1 MTFFRWSLGIAAAVG
16 LACSFV
22 LAPVPVAAQTDDALS
37 IVAGNPAPGI
47 FDTLEL
53 IAAGAGFYK
62 QQHLDVTKNYGANPA
77 TAAQLVGSGRVD
89 LAAIPVEP
97 VIQGYDKG
105 LRLQFIISRQV
116 RYSYVLAVPVDSPI
130 HTLGDFRGATLG
142 ETSASGAGEIAAASM
157 LAGVGLKPSDYS
169 FLPIG
174 VGASALAQIQQKR
187 VTGVAFPYL
196 EVVND
201 SIAGNLQFRVFRHP
215 LLKDVGNV
223 GYAATPQTIATRPD
237 VLKRFTRAIVEAALF
252 VRTNPA
258 AAAYLYVK
266 GSGQKITPEALAST
280 TRILTALEGDLPAA
294 DPSSK
299 RIGYFPPLGVQ
310 LYSTILAQYGL
321 AKAPIP
327 GTTLVTNQFVPYA
340 NDFDHTALIAYAK
353 AFRTQ

>member
-1 MTFFRWSLGIAAAVG
+1 MTSSRFLLTLAAAIGVATTT
-16 LACSFV
+16 LS
-22 LAPVPVAAQTDDALS
+22 APLPAFADDPLS

-53 IAAGAGFYK
+53 IAAGAGYYK

-77 TAAQLVGSGRVD
+77 TAAQLVATGKVD

-97 VIQGYDKG
+97 VIVGYSRG
-105 LRLQFIISRQV
+105 LHLQFVLSRQV
-116 RYSYVLAVPVDSPI
+116 RYSYVLAVLNSSPI
-130 HTLGDFRGATLG
+130 KTLGDFRGATLG
-142 ETSASGAGEIAAASM
+142 ETSAGGAAEVATESM

-169 FLPIG
+169 FIPIG
-174 VGASALAQIQQKR
+174 VGAQALAQIAANR

-201 SIAGNLQFRVFRHP
+201 SIFGNLQFRVFRHP

-223 GYAATPQTIATRPD
+223 GYAASPDTIQNRPD
-237 VLKRFTRAIVEAALF
+237 VLKRFARAIVEAALF

-266 GSGQKITPEALAST
+266 GSGQKITPDNLALT
-280 TRILTALEGDLPAA
+280 TRILTALENDFPAA

-310 LYSTILAQYGL
+310 LYSRILAQYGL
-321 AKAPIP
+321 AQTVVP
-327 GTTLVTNQFVPYA
+327 GSAVVTNEFIPYA
-340 NDFDHTALIAYAK
+340 NDFDHKALVKYAQ
-353 AFRTQ
+353 AFQTK

>member
-1 MTFFRWSLGIAAAVG
+1 MHPFRRLLGVTASTFILLIAAAV
-16 LACSFV
+16 
-22 LAPVPVAAQTDDALS
+22 PHPAAADDALS

-77 TAAQLVGSGRVD
+77 TAAQLVATGKAD

-97 VIQGYDKG
+97 VIAGYDKG

-116 RYSYVLAVPVDSPI
+116 RYSYVLAVPANSPI
-130 HTLGDFRGATLG
+130 KTLADFRGATLG
-142 ETSASGAGEIAAASM
+142 ETSAAGAAEIATESM

-169 FLPIG
+169 FVAIG
-174 VGASALAQIQQKR
+174 VGPQALTAILQNR

-201 SIAGNLQFRVFRHP
+201 SIAGNMQFRVFRHP

-223 GYAATPQTIATRPD
+223 GYCASPQTIATRPD
-237 VLKRFTRAIVEAALF
+237 VLKRFARAIVEAALF
-252 VRTNPA
+252 VRENPA
-258 AAAYLYVK
+258 AAALLYLQ
-266 GSGQKITPEALAST
+266 GEGQKVTPDALAKT
-280 TRILTALEGDLPAA
+280 TQILTALENDFPAA

-321 AKAPIP
+321 VKTPVRGSEI
-327 GTTLVTNQFVPYA
+327 VTNAFIAYA
-340 NDFDHTALIAYAK
+340 NDFDHKAVIALAK
-353 AFRTQ
+353 KAPVK

>member
-1 MTFFRWSLGIAAAVG
+1 MKSRLVLACAALLG
-16 LACSFV
+16 LAS
-22 LAPVPVAAQTDDALS
+22 LAIAVPSPASADDALT

-53 IAAGAGFYK
+53 IAAGAGYYK
-62 QQHLDVTKNYGANPA
+62 QQHLDVTKEYGANPA
-77 TAAQLVGSGRVD
+77 TAAQIVASGHAD

-97 VIQGYDKG
+97 VIVGYSKG
-105 LRLQFIISRQV
+105 LHLQFILSRQV
-116 RYSYVLAVPVDSPI
+116 RYSYVLAVPVSSPI

-142 ETSASGAGEIAAASM
+142 ETSAAGAGEIAAESM

-174 VGASALAQIQQKR
+174 VGAQALSAITSNR

-201 SIAGNLQFRVFRHP
+201 SIFGNIQFRVFRHP

-223 GYAATPQTIATRPD
+223 GYAASPSAIQARSD

-252 VRTNPA
+252 VRTNPQA
-258 AAAYLYVK
+258 AALLYVK
-266 GSGQKITPEALAST
+266 GSGQKVTPDALATT
-280 TRILTALEGDLPAA
+280 TRILSALENDFPAA
-294 DPSSK
+294 DPSNK

-321 AKAPIP
+321 AQAAVP
-327 GTTLVTNQFVPYA
+327 GGAIITNQFIAYA
-340 NDFDHTALIAYAK
+340 NDFDHKALIAYAK
-353 AFRTQ
+353 AFPTK

>member
-1 MTFFRWSLGIAAAVG
+1 MTDIITRLGSIAGLIALLAAVAAPRPA
-16 LACSFV
+16 LA
-22 LAPVPVAAQTDDALS
+22 DDALS

-53 IAAGAGFYK
+53 IADGAGFYK

-77 TAAQLVGSGRVD
+77 TAAQLVATGKAD

-97 VIQGYDKG
+97 VIVGYDKG

-116 RYSYVLAVPVDSPI
+116 RYSYVLAVPVSSPI
-130 HTLGDFRGATLG
+130 RTLQDFRGATLG
-142 ETSASGAGEIAAASM
+142 ETSVAGAAEVATESM

-169 FLPIG
+169 FIAIG
-174 VGASALAQIQQKR
+174 VGPQALSAITANR

-201 SIAGNLQFRVFRHP
+201 SIQGNVQFRVFRHP

-223 GYAATPQTIATRPD
+223 GYCATPATIQAKGD

-252 VRTNPA
+252 VRENPA
-258 AAAYLYVK
+258 AAAVLYLK
-266 GSGQKITPEALAST
+266 GEGQKVTPESLAGT
-280 TRILTALEGDLPAA
+280 TRILEALENDFPAA

-310 LYSTILAQYGL
+310 LYSTILTQYGL
-321 AKAPIP
+321 AKTAVP
-327 GTTLVTNQFVPYA
+327 GSAIVTNQFIPYA
-340 NDFDHTALIAYAK
+340 NDFDHKAVIAQAK
-353 AFRTQ
+353 AAPVK